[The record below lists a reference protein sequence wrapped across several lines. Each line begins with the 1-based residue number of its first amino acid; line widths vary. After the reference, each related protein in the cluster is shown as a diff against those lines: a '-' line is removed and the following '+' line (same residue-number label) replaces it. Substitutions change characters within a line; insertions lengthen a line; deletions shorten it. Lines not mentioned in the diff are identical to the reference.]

1 MASSTL
7 TWQAPTTLVDG
18 SSVPAGEVLTYNIY
32 RGNRSDGADAVVIN
46 TSPINGLTYV
56 DGTVQAGKIYY
67 YTATAVRLAQSES
80 QKSNVALLNL
90 LPTKPPTTLAVHQ
103 P

>member
-18 SSVPAGEVLTYNIY
+18 SPVPVGETLTYNIY
-32 RGNRSDGADAVVIN
+32 RGTRSDGADAAIIN
-46 TSPINGLTYV
+46 TSPINALTYV

-67 YTATAVRLAQSES
+67 YTATAVRLLESES
-80 QKSNVALLNL
+80 RKSNVALLNL
-90 LPTKPPTTLAVHQ
+90 LNTNPPTNLVARKV
-103 P
+103 